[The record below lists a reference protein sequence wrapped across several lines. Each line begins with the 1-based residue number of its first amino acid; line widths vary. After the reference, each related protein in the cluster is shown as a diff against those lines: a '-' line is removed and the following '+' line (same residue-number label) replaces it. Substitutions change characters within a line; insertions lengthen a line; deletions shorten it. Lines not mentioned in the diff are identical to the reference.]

1 MPTGK
6 PTKSKPCKICNELFI
21 PDTPSQKI
29 CHKDHVVQCPICGKD
44 IVWNSTSAIVP
55 CSKECR
61 RIKTKQDNIEKYG
74 VAHPMKL
81 KSVQDKHKA
90 TMLDKYGVES
100 PLQSEELKQ
109 KAKDTNRQ
117 KFGSD
122 WALSNETV
130 RTKSRNTMINK
141 YGAKTTLESQELKC
155 KVHDTVVK
163 KYGNDNPMQS
173 EEIKNK
179 VRATNISKY
188 GVDNP
193 MKCQRISNKVSS
205 TRNIKLQTDWKDLV
219 LSKCQSTWIENLGV
233 DNPSKSPVILD
244 KITSTF
250 MKKYGVKRAVNVPEF
265 RQKMIDTMIDR
276 YGVPYYIQSENAS
289 LHTGKIPI
297 INKKKFAERLDS
309 LNIPYQMEFPIE
321 SKSYDFRIL
330 NTNILIEIDPT
341 YTHNIIGNH
350 WNRNGISNNYHLNK
364 TQIAEDNGYRCI
376 HVFDW
381 DDIDKIVD
389 LINPNIQSIYARN
402 TQVYVLNRKTTN
414 DFLNKYHIQR
424 SCKGQTLCL
433 GLVYQDELVEVM
445 TFGRSRYDK
454 IHDVELLRLCTH
466 SRYRVIGGA
475 SKLFKYATKYY
486 GLSNIISY
494 CDLSKFTGNVYSQL
508 GMKLIRKSPPQEIW
522 SKGNQKITA
531 NLLRQ
536 RGYDQLFN
544 TNYGKGTSNDQLM
557 IENGWLPVFDCGQ
570 SVYEWK

>member
-1 MPTGK
+1 
-6 PTKSKPCKICNELFI
+6 
-21 PDTPSQKI
+21 
-29 CHKDHVVQCPICGKD
+29 
-44 IVWNSTSAIVP
+44 
-55 CSKECR
+55 
-61 RIKTKQDNIEKYG
+61 
-74 VAHPMKL
+74 
-81 KSVQDKHKA
+81 
-90 TMLDKYGVES
+90 
-100 PLQSEELKQ
+100 
-109 KAKDTNRQ
+109 
-117 KFGSD
+117 
-122 WALSNETV
+122 
-130 RTKSRNTMINK
+130 
-141 YGAKTTLESQELKC
+141 
-155 KVHDTVVK
+155 
-163 KYGNDNPMQS
+163 
-173 EEIKNK
+173 
-179 VRATNISKY
+179 
-188 GVDNP
+188 
-193 MKCQRISNKVSS
+193 
-205 TRNIKLQTDWKDLV
+205 
-219 LSKCQSTWIENLGV
+219 
-233 DNPSKSPVILD
+233 
-244 KITSTF
+244 
-250 MKKYGVKRAVNVPEF
+250 
-265 RQKMIDTMIDR
+265 
-276 YGVPYYIQSENAS
+276 
-289 LHTGKIPI
+289 
-297 INKKKFAERLDS
+297 
-309 LNIPYQMEFPIE
+309 MEFPIE

-445 TFGRSRYDK
+445 TFGRSRY
-454 IHDVELLRLCTH
+454 
-466 SRYRVIGGA
+466 
-475 SKLFKYATKYY
+475 
-486 GLSNIISY
+486 NIISY